1 MEKVHIKRENKVK
14 QVMKERQILA
24 ILSHPFIVK
33 FYFSFQ
39 DAGYLYMAMDLAPGG
54 ELLSLITAKQNEKL
68 DAGIENEACD
78 LATTQFYMAE
88 IIEAVE
94 YLHSRKIIH
103 RDLKPENVLLSATGH
118 VKVTD
123 FGTSTI
129 EDDQSSSPRNSFV
142 GTQDYVSPEV
152 LSGEKVATKACDLW
166 ALGCMVYQMLSGIS
180 PFRGGTEY
188 LTFEN
193 IMGHCKGNQPLTFPA
208 VINADAQD
216 LILKL
221 LKVNDAE
228 RLGAGDDSST
238 NSYAV
243 LKAHP
248 FFEPIAWGDLE
259 HKQAPFTPD
268 ASKFPSDEA
277 MHDGSSD
284 EWLMEGEATPIV
296 TSSRHSLGGATSVTV
311 NMDSIDVAT
320 PTNNAKWEVFLK
332 APERR
337 VFTGLIYKRKG
348 LFSKKRQLIL
358 TDHPR
363 LLYVDP
369 DTMEYKGEIPW
380 TVDRPVK
387 CHVKNAKEFDVV
399 CSVTGRAYHIS
410 DPGGGASMWADLI
423 NAVLLENRHLST
435 VRPTSLAQSGVSLA

>member
-1 MEKVHIKRENKVK
+1 
-14 QVMKERQILA
+14 
-24 ILSHPFIVK
+24 
-33 FYFSFQ
+33 
-39 DAGYLYMAMDLAPGG
+39 MAMDLAPGG

-78 LATTQFYMAE
+78 VATTQFYMAE

-103 RDLKPENVLLSATGH
+103 RDLKPESKLKKTTPFQSYFINHNPCSFLDVLLSATGH

-129 EDDQSSSPRNSFV
+129 EDDQSNSPRNSFV

-208 VINADAQD
+208 VISADAQD

-228 RLGAGDDSST
+228 RLGAGDDSSV

-248 FFEPIAWGDLE
+248 FFESVPWGELE

-268 ASKFPSDEA
+268 ASTFPSDEV

-296 TSSRHSLGGATSVTV
+296 TSTRHSLGCASTVTV

-320 PTNNAKWEVFLK
+320 PSNNAKWEVFLK

-337 VFTGLIYKRKG
+337 VFTGLIYKRKVC
-348 LFSKKRQLIL
+348 LFFS
-358 TDHPR
+358 
-363 LLYVDP
+363 Y
-369 DTMEYKGEIPW
+369 
-380 TVDRPVK
+380 
-387 CHVKNAKEFDVV
+387 CF
-399 CSVTGRAYHIS
+399 
-410 DPGGGASMWADLI
+410 
-423 NAVLLENRHLST
+423 
-435 VRPTSLAQSGVSLA
+435 

>member
-1 MEKVHIKRENKVK
+1 
-14 QVMKERQILA
+14 MKI
-24 ILSHPFIVK
+24 
-33 FYFSFQ
+33 
-39 DAGYLYMAMDLAPGG
+39 
-54 ELLSLITAKQNEKL
+54 
-68 DAGIENEACD
+68 
-78 LATTQFYMAE
+78 
-88 IIEAVE
+88 
-94 YLHSRKIIH
+94 
-103 RDLKPENVLLSATGH
+103 
-118 VKVTD
+118 TD

-129 EDDQSSSPRNSFV
+129 EDDQSGSPRNSFV

-193 IMGHCKGNQPLTFPA
+193 IMGHCKGTQPLTFPP
-208 VINADAQD
+208 VIDETAQD

-228 RLGAGDDSST
+228 RLGAGDESSM
-238 NSYAV
+238 NGYGA

-248 FFEPIAWGDLE
+248 FFEPIAWGELE

-268 ASKFPSDEA
+268 PSRFPSDTH
-277 MHDGSSD
+277 MRDGSSE
-284 EWLMEGEATPIV
+284 EWLMEGEPTPIM
-296 TSSRHSLGGATSVTV
+296 SSRHSDYACAVAV
-311 NMDSIDVAT
+311 DMDAVDVAA
-320 PTNNAKWEVFLK
+320 PSNNAKWEIFLK

-337 VFTGLIYKRKG
+337 VFTGLIFKRKVSQKYSVLFSLATFKDTLLTCLRLVLFICVQG

-369 DTMEYKGEIPW
+369 DKMEYKGEIPW
-380 TVDRPVK
+380 TAEHPVK
-387 CHVKNAKEFDVV
+387 CHVVSACMCACVRADFTACFLFGVIFVRACYNYGFDLRLQKNAREFDVE

-423 NAVLLENRHLST
+423 NAVLMEKRHLSS
-435 VRPTSLAQSGVSLA
+435 VRPTSLASIAR

>member
-1 MEKVHIKRENKVK
+1 MNIFYT
-14 QVMKERQILA
+14 
-24 ILSHPFIVK
+24 HPFSDI
-33 FYFSFQ
+33 
-39 DAGYLYMAMDLAPGG
+39 
-54 ELLSLITAKQNEKL
+54 
-68 DAGIENEACD
+68 
-78 LATTQFYMAE
+78 
-88 IIEAVE
+88 
-94 YLHSRKIIH
+94 
-103 RDLKPENVLLSATGH
+103 LLSATGH

-129 EDDQSSSPRNSFV
+129 EDDQSNSPRNSFV

-243 LKAHP
+243 LKAHL
-248 FFEPIAWGDLE
+248 FFEPIAWGELE

-268 ASKFPSDEA
+268 ASTFPSDEV

-296 TSSRHSLGGATSVTV
+296 TSTRHSLGCASSVTV
-311 NMDSIDVAT
+311 NMDSIDVAA
-320 PTNNAKWEVFLK
+320 PSNNAKWEVFLK

-337 VFTGLIYKRKG
+337 VFTGLIYKRKVCF
-348 LFSKKRQLIL
+348 LYHPLICCDL
-358 TDHPR
+358 KSH
-363 LLYVDP
+363 LLY
-369 DTMEYKGEIPW
+369 
-380 TVDRPVK
+380 
-387 CHVKNAKEFDVV
+387 
-399 CSVTGRAYHIS
+399 
-410 DPGGGASMWADLI
+410 
-423 NAVLLENRHLST
+423 
-435 VRPTSLAQSGVSLA
+435 SLFK